1 MRAGRTVAPF
11 NEPSTI
17 YWWAGNNQE
26 GCHFDAAT
34 QNLIIERLAARLR
47 EGGLAAAGVEVS
59 ASDETSIDS
68 ALLTLRGYSPGA
80 EAALTQINTHSV
92 RPPTPRSQ
100 HCLVFLVLRAGRH
113 LVGGA
118 MRCAIQW
125 SGCSWTVGC
134 AAAF

>member
-1 MRAGRTVAPF
+1 MLSCPWRSCARRTVAPF

-34 QNLIIERLAARLR
+34 QNLIIEKLAARLKAS
-47 EGGLAAAGVEVS
+47 GLAAAGVEVS

-68 ALLTLRGYSPGA
+68 AVLTLHGYSPAA

-92 RPPTPRSQ
+92 RALPATPPSPL
-100 HCLVFLVLRAGRH
+100 CL
-113 LVGGA
+113 
-118 MRCAIQW
+118 
-125 SGCSWTVGC
+125 
-134 AAAF
+134 

>member
-1 MRAGRTVAPF
+1 MSCPLVGAGRTVAPF

-34 QNLIIERLAARLR
+34 QSLIIERLAARLKAS
-47 EGGLAAAGVEVS
+47 GLAAAGVEVS

-68 ALLTLRGYSPGA
+68 AVLTLRGYSPGA

-92 RPPTPRSQ
+92 RALPAPPPPL
-100 HCLVFLVLRAGRH
+100 CLCLLRNMQCMAEK
-113 LVGGA
+113 
-118 MRCAIQW
+118 
-125 SGCSWTVGC
+125 
-134 AAAF
+134 F